1 MIDYRVDG
9 DGIAIVTWNVPGS
22 PVNTLNDAATTAY
35 VAAVD
40 KALADPAVKG
50 IVVTSAKSDFI
61 AGADIHDFLA
71 DRSVAGLE
79 AGSRAIN
86 RVFRRL
92 ETAGKPMVAAINGTA
107 LGGGLE
113 LALACHYRI
122 AADNPKTR
130 IGLPEVTLGILP
142 GAGGTQRL
150 SRLIGVRAAVPLLVE
165 GTRLPVADALK
176 LGIIHAVVPAAELLD
191 KAKAWILA
199 GGKAEQPWDRKG
211 FRVPGG
217 NPSDPGVQEFLSVAI
232 AKVHERTAGN
242 YPAPI
247 NILSCVY
254 EGVSSPI
261 EAGTDIESRYFG
273 VTAATVQAENL
284 IRSGFLALND
294 ARKLKRRPAG
304 IAKAEFR
311 KVGVLGAGLMGS
323 GIAYACAKAGL
334 DTVLLDR
341 DAALAE
347 RGKVHSDKLL
357 TREVERGKLD
367 AAGREATLARITPT
381 VDYAALTGCDIVV
394 EAVFEQREVKAEAT
408 RRTAEA
414 TGPDILFASN
424 TSTLPISGLAEH
436 WPRPDNFIGLH
447 FFSPV
452 HRMALVEVIRG
463 RQTSETCLAQ
473 ALDFVARIGKTPVV
487 VNDSRGFFTS
497 RVFATYF
504 EEGMALL
511 AEGVN
516 PALIENAGRQ
526 TGMPLGPLA
535 VADEVAL
542 DLVHKIIVQTRADLG
557 AAYTAPPSAPVIEL
571 FVEKLGRVGKKAGK
585 GFYDYADGQRRLWP
599 GLAEHFPR
607 AAQQPDVDSVKRRLL
622 HIQSV
627 EAARC
632 LAEGVVENT
641 TDADVASLLGW
652 GYPAWAGGVLS
663 YVDTIGVDRFVAECE
678 ALAASVGPRYA
689 PPGILKQIVGSGTQ
703 LRAVGR

>member
-1 MIDYRVDG
+1 MIDYRVDD
-9 DGIAIVTWNVPGS
+9 DGIAVVTWNNPDS
-22 PVNTLNDAATTAY
+22 PVNTLTDVSLAAY
-35 VAAVD
+35 EAAMD
-40 KALADPAVKG
+40 RALADTAVRG
-50 IVVTSAKSDFI
+50 LVVTSAKRDFI
-61 AGADIHDFLA
+61 AGADVHNFLA
-71 DRSVAGLE
+71 TRSVQDLE
-79 AGSRAIN
+79 ARSRRASALI
-86 RVFRRL
+86 RRL
-92 ETAGKPMVAAINGTA
+92 ETAGKPLVAAINGTA

-113 LALACHYRI
+113 ITLGCHYRI

-130 IGLPEVTLGILP
+130 LGLPEVTLGVLP

-150 SRLIGVRAAVPLLVE
+150 PRLIGIRAAVPLMAE
-165 GTRLPVADALK
+165 GKRLPVADALK
-176 LGIIHAVVPAAELLD
+176 AGIVHAVVPADQLIDQAR
-191 KAKAWILA
+191 AWILA
-199 GGKAEQPWDRKG
+199 GGEALQPWDRKG
-211 FRVPGG
+211 FRLPGG
-217 NPSDPGVQEFLSVAI
+217 DLTHPGVQEFMSVVI

-242 YPAPI
+242 YPAPL

-254 EGVSSPI
+254 EGTGSPI
-261 EAGTDIESRYFG
+261 DAGLDIESRYFG

-294 ARKLKRRPAG
+294 ARKLKSRPADVPR
-304 IAKAEFR
+304 AEFR

-323 GIAYACAKAGL
+323 GIAHACASAGL

-341 DAALAE
+341 EQALAE
-347 RGKVHSDKLL
+347 RGKAHAEKLL
-357 TREVERGKLD
+357 GREVERGRLD
-367 AAGREATLARITPT
+367 ADGCAAVLARITPT
-381 VDYAALTGCDIVV
+381 ADYAALAGCELVI
-394 EAVFEQREVKAEAT
+394 EAVFEQRDIKAEAT

-463 RQTSETCLAQ
+463 RQTSDTCLAQ

-497 RVFATYF
+497 RVFSTYF

-511 AEGVN
+511 AEGVA

-557 AAYTAPPSAPVIEL
+557 AGYTAPPSAPVIEL

-622 HIQSV
+622 HIQAL
-627 EAARC
+627 EAVRC
-632 LAEGVVENT
+632 LDEGVVGNS

-652 GYPAWAGGVLS
+652 GFPPWAGGVLS
-663 YVDTIGVDRFVAECE
+663 YVDTVGLDRFVAECE

-689 PPGILKQIVGSGTQ
+689 PPDALKKRAGSGCT
-703 LRAVGR
+703 LRDTR

>member
-1 MIDYRVDG
+1 MIDYRVDD
-9 DGIAIVTWNVPGS
+9 DGIAIVTWNNPDS
-22 PVNTLNDAATTAY
+22 PVNTLTDASLAAYETAM
-35 VAAVD
+35 D
-40 KALADPAVKG
+40 RALADTAVRG
-50 IVVTSAKSDFI
+50 IVVTSAKRDFI
-61 AGADIHDFLA
+61 AGADVHNFLA
-71 DRSVAGLE
+71 ARSVQELE
-79 AGSRAIN
+79 ARSRRASALI
-86 RVFRRL
+86 RRL
-92 ETAGKPMVAAINGTA
+92 ETAGKPLVAAINGTA

-113 LALACHYRI
+113 ITLGCHHRI

-130 IGLPEVTLGILP
+130 LGLPEVTLGVLP

-150 SRLIGVRAAVPLLVE
+150 PRLIGIRAAVPLMAE
-165 GTRLPVADALK
+165 GKRLPVADALK
-176 LGIIHAVVPAAELLD
+176 AGIVHAVVPADQLIDQAR
-191 KAKAWILA
+191 AWILA
-199 GGKAEQPWDRKG
+199 GGEALQPWDRKG
-211 FRVPGG
+211 FRLPGG
-217 NPSDPGVQEFLSVAI
+217 DLTHPGLQEFMSVVI

-242 YPAPI
+242 YPAPL

-254 EGVSSPI
+254 EGTGSPI
-261 EAGTDIESRYFG
+261 DAGLDIESRYFG

-294 ARKLKRRPAG
+294 ARKLKARPKDVP
-304 IAKAEFR
+304 KAEFR

-323 GIAYACAKAGL
+323 GIAHACASAGL
-334 DTVLLDR
+334 ETVLLDR
-341 DAALAE
+341 EQALAE
-347 RGKVHSDKLL
+347 RGKAHAEKLL
-357 TREVERGKLD
+357 GREVERGRLD
-367 AAGREATLARITPT
+367 ADGRAAVLARITPT
-381 VDYAALTGCDIVV
+381 ADYATLAGCELVI

-414 TGPDILFASN
+414 TGPDVLFGSN
-424 TSTLPISGLAEH
+424 TSTLPITGLAEH

-463 RQTSETCLAQ
+463 RQTSDACLAQ

-497 RVFATYF
+497 RVFTTYF

-511 AEGVN
+511 AEGVA

-542 DLVHKIIVQTRADLG
+542 DLLHKVITQTRADLG
-557 AAYTAPPSAPVIEL
+557 NAYTAPASAPVIEL

-599 GLAEHFPR
+599 GLAEQFPV
-607 AAQQPDVDSVKRRLL
+607 AATQPDVAAVKQRLL
-622 HIQSV
+622 HIQAL
-627 EAARC
+627 EAMRC
-632 LAEGVVENT
+632 LDQGVVGST

-652 GYPAWAGGVLS
+652 GFPPWTGGVLS
-663 YVDTIGVDRFVAECE
+663 YVDTVGLDRFVAECE
-678 ALAASVGPRYA
+678 SLAAHAGDRFA
-689 PPGILKQIVGSGTQ
+689 PPDSLRKLAGSGRS
-703 LRAVGR
+703 LRDAR

>member
-9 DGIAIVTWNVPGS
+9 DGIAIVTWNNQKS
-22 PVNTLNDAATTAY
+22 SVNTLTDASMAAY
-35 VAAVD
+35 TEAMDRAIN
-40 KALADPAVKG
+40 DPAVKG
-50 IVVTSAKSDFI
+50 IVVTSAKNDFI
-61 AGADIHDFLA
+61 AGADVQDFLA
-71 DRSVAGLE
+71 DRTVAGLE
-79 AGSRAIN
+79 AGSRKASGL
-86 RVFRRL
+86 FRRL

-130 IGLPEVTLGILP
+130 LGLPEATLGVLP

-165 GTRLPVADALK
+165 GKRLPVAEALK
-176 LGIIHAVVPAAELLD
+176 LGVIHAVVPAGELLD
-191 KAKAWILA
+191 KAKAWIVA
-199 GGKAEQPWDRKG
+199 DGKAEQPWDRKG

-217 NPSDPGVQEFLSVAI
+217 NLGDSSVQEFMSVAV

-247 NILSCVY
+247 NILSCIY

-261 EAGTDIESRYFG
+261 DVGLDIESRYFG

-284 IRSGFLALND
+284 IRSGFLAMND
-294 ARKLKRRPAG
+294 ARKLKRRPAD
-304 IAKAEFR
+304 IARAEYR

-334 DTVLLDR
+334 ETVLLDR
-341 DAALAE
+341 ELALAE
-347 RGKVHSDKLL
+347 RGKAHSDKLL
-357 TREVERGKLD
+357 TREMERGRLD
-367 AAGREATLARITPT
+367 ATGRETTLSRITPT
-381 VDYAALTGCDIVV
+381 ADYAALAGCDIVV

-414 TGPDILFASN
+414 AGPDILFGSN
-424 TSTLPISGLAEH
+424 TSTLPITGLAEH
-436 WPRPDNFIGLH
+436 WPQPENFIGLH

-463 RQTSETCLAQ
+463 QKTSEDCLAH

-497 RVFATYF
+497 RVFTTYF

-542 DLVHKIIVQTRADLG
+542 DLIHKVIVQTRADLG
-557 AAYTAPPSAPVIEL
+557 EAYVPPVSAPVIEL
-571 FVEKLGRVGKKAGK
+571 FVDKLGRVGKKVGK
-585 GFYDYADGQRRLWP
+585 GFYDYTDGQRRLWP
-599 GLAEHFPR
+599 GLAEQFPR
-607 AAQQPDVDSVKRRLL
+607 ATQQPDVESIKQRLL
-622 HIQSV
+622 HIQAV

-632 LAEGVVENT
+632 LAEGVVDNA
-641 TDADVASLLGW
+641 TDANVASLLGW
-652 GYPAWAGGVLS
+652 GFPAWAGGVLA
-663 YVDTIGVDRFVAECE
+663 YVDTVGVDRFVAECE
-678 ALAASVGPRYA
+678 ALAISAGPRFS
-689 PPGILKQIVGSGTQ
+689 PPDILKRLVGTGTQ
-703 LRAVGR
+703 LRSADR

>member
-1 MIDYRVDG
+1 MIDYRVDD
-9 DGIAIVTWNVPGS
+9 DGIAVVTWNNPDS
-22 PVNTLNDAATTAY
+22 PVNTLTDASLAAY
-35 VAAVD
+35 EAAMD
-40 KALADPAVKG
+40 RALADTAVRG
-50 IVVTSAKSDFI
+50 IVVTSAKRDFI
-61 AGADIHDFLA
+61 AGADVHNFLA
-71 DRSVAGLE
+71 TRSVQDLE
-79 AGSRAIN
+79 ARSRRASALI
-86 RVFRRL
+86 RRL
-92 ETAGKPMVAAINGTA
+92 ETAGKPLVAAINGTA

-113 LALACHYRI
+113 ITLGCHYRI

-130 IGLPEVTLGILP
+130 LGLPEVTLGVLP

-150 SRLIGVRAAVPLLVE
+150 PRLIGIRAAVPLMAE
-165 GTRLPVADALK
+165 GKRLPLADALK
-176 LGIIHAVVPAAELLD
+176 AGIVHAVVPADRLIDQAR
-191 KAKAWILA
+191 AWILA
-199 GGKAEQPWDRKG
+199 GGEALQPWDRKG
-211 FRVPGG
+211 FRLPGG
-217 NPSDPGVQEFLSVAI
+217 DLTHPGVQEFMSVVI

-242 YPAPI
+242 YPAPL

-254 EGVSSPI
+254 EGTGSPI
-261 EAGTDIESRYFG
+261 DTGLDIESRYFG

-294 ARKLKRRPAG
+294 ARKLKSRPADVPR
-304 IAKAEFR
+304 AEFR

-323 GIAYACAKAGL
+323 GIAHACASAGL

-341 DAALAE
+341 EQALAE
-347 RGKVHSDKLL
+347 RGKAHAEKLL
-357 TREVERGKLD
+357 GREVERGRLD
-367 AAGREATLARITPT
+367 ADGCAAVLARITPT
-381 VDYAALTGCDIVV
+381 ADHAALAGCELVI
-394 EAVFEQREVKAEAT
+394 EAVFEQRDIKAEAT
-408 RRTAEA
+408 RRTVEA

-463 RQTSETCLAQ
+463 RQTSDTCLAQ

-497 RVFATYF
+497 RVFSTYF

-511 AEGVN
+511 AEGVA
-516 PALIENAGRQ
+516 PALIENVGRQ

-557 AAYTAPPSAPVIEL
+557 AGYTAPPSAPVIEL

-622 HIQSV
+622 HIQAL
-627 EAARC
+627 EAVRC
-632 LAEGVVENT
+632 LDEGVVSNS

-652 GYPAWAGGVLS
+652 GFPPWAGGVLS
-663 YVDTIGVDRFVAECE
+663 YVDTVGLDRFVAECE
-678 ALAASVGPRYA
+678 ALAAGVGPRYA
-689 PPGILKQIVGSGTQ
+689 PPDALKKRAGSGRT
-703 LRAVGR
+703 LRDTR

>member
-9 DGIAIVTWNVPGS
+9 DGIAIVTWNNPES
-22 PVNTLNDAATTAY
+22 PVNTLTDASLAAY
-35 VAAVD
+35 EAAMD
-40 KALADPAVKG
+40 KALADAAVRG
-50 IVVTSAKSDFI
+50 IVVTSAKRDFI
-61 AGADIHDFLA
+61 AGADVHNFLA
-71 DRSVAGLE
+71 ARSVQDLE
-79 AGSRAIN
+79 ARSRRASALI
-86 RVFRRL
+86 RRL
-92 ETAGKPMVAAINGTA
+92 ETAGKPLVAAINGTA

-113 LALACHYRI
+113 IALGCHYRI
-122 AADNPKTR
+122 AAEDPKTR
-130 IGLPEVTLGILP
+130 LGLPEVTLGVLP

-150 SRLIGVRAAVPLLVE
+150 PRLIGIRAAVPLLAE
-165 GTRLPVADALK
+165 GKRLPVADALK
-176 LGIIHAVVPAAELLD
+176 AGIVHAVVPAAELLD
-191 KAKAWILA
+191 KARAWILA
-199 GGKAEQPWDRKG
+199 GREALQPWDRKG

-217 NPSDPGVQEFLSVAI
+217 NTGDPGVQEFLSVVI

-242 YPAPI
+242 YPAPV

-261 EAGTDIESRYFG
+261 EVGLDIESRYFG

-294 ARKLKRRPAG
+294 ARKLKSRPVDVPR
-304 IAKAEFR
+304 AEFR

-323 GIAYACAKAGL
+323 GIAHACASAGL

-341 DAALAE
+341 EPALAE
-347 RGKVHSDKLL
+347 RGKAQVDRILA
-357 TREVERGKLD
+357 REVERGRLD

-381 VDYAALTGCDIVV
+381 ADYAALAGCDIVI
-394 EAVFEQREVKAEAT
+394 EAVFEQRDIKAEAT

-414 TGPDILFASN
+414 TGPGILFASN
-424 TSTLPISGLAEH
+424 TSTLPISGLAEQ

-452 HRMALVEVIRG
+452 QRMALVEVIRG
-463 RQTSETCLAQ
+463 RQTSDTCLAR

-497 RVFATYF
+497 RVFSTYF

-511 AEGVN
+511 AQGVA

-526 TGMPLGPLA
+526 AGMPLGPLA

-557 AAYTAPPSAPVIEL
+557 PSYTPPVSAPVIEL

-607 AAQQPDVDSVKRRLL
+607 AAQQPDVGAVKQRLL
-622 HIQSV
+622 HIQAV

-632 LAEGVVENT
+632 LAEGVVANP

-652 GYPAWAGGVLS
+652 GFPAWAGGVLS
-663 YVDTIGVDRFVAECE
+663 YVDTVGVDRFVADCE
-678 ALAASVGPRYA
+678 ALAQRLGPRFA
-689 PPGILKQIVGSGTQ
+689 PPPLLKDLAGSGRQ
-703 LRAVGR
+703 LRAAR

>member
-9 DGIAIVTWNVPGS
+9 DGVAILTWDVPGAS
-22 PVNTLNDAATTAY
+22 VNTLTDASTAAY
-35 VAAVD
+35 VAAVE

-50 IVVTSAKSDFI
+50 IIVTSAKKDFI
-61 AGADIHDFLA
+61 AGADVQDFLA
-71 DRSVAGLE
+71 DRSLAKLE

-86 RVFRRL
+86 KVFRRL

-130 IGLPEVTLGILP
+130 IGLPEVTLGVLP

-150 SRLIGVRAAVPLLVE
+150 SRLIGIRAAVPLLVE

-176 LGIIHAVVPAAELLD
+176 AGIVHAVVPAGELID

-217 NPSDPGVQEFLSVAI
+217 DMSNPQVQEFMSVAV

-242 YPAPI
+242 YPAPK

-261 EAGTDIESRYFG
+261 DAGLDIESRYFG
-273 VTAATVQAENL
+273 VTASTVQAENL

-294 ARKLKRRPAG
+294 ARKLKARPKDVP
-304 IAKAEFR
+304 KAEFR

-323 GIAYACAKAGL
+323 GIAHACATAGL

-341 DAALAE
+341 EQALAE
-347 RGKVHSDKLL
+347 RGKAHADKLL
-357 TREVERGKLD
+357 TREVERGRLD
-367 AAGREATLARITPT
+367 EAGRAAVLARITPT
-381 VDYAALTGCDIVV
+381 TDYAALAGCELVV
-394 EAVFEQREVKAEAT
+394 EAVFEQRDIKADAT
-408 RRTAEA
+408 RKTAQA
-414 TGPDILFASN
+414 TGPGILFGSN
-424 TSTLPISGLAEH
+424 TSTLPITGLAEH

-463 RQTSETCLAQ
+463 RETSDTCLAQ
-473 ALDFVARIGKTPVV
+473 SLDFVARIGKTPVV

-497 RVFATYF
+497 RVFTTYF

-511 AEGVN
+511 AEGVA
-516 PALIENAGRQ
+516 PALIENAGRHS
-526 TGMPLGPLA
+526 GMPLGPLA

-542 DLVHKIIVQTRADLG
+542 DLLQKVITQTRADLG
-557 AAYTAPPSAPVIEL
+557 STYTPPPSAPVVEL
-571 FVEKLGRVGKKAGK
+571 FVEKLGRVGKKVGK
-585 GFYDYADGQRRLWP
+585 GFYDYSDAGRRLWP
-599 GLAEHFPR
+599 GLAEHFPL
-607 AAQQPDVDSVKRRLL
+607 APSQPDVDSVKQRLL
-622 HIQSV
+622 HIQAV
-627 EAARC
+627 EAVRC
-632 LAEGVVENT
+632 LAEGVVANT
-641 TDADVASLLGW
+641 TDGDVASLLGW
-652 GYPAWAGGVLS
+652 GFPAWAGGVFS
-663 YVDTIGVDRFVAECE
+663 YIDTVGVDRFVADCE
-678 ALAASVGPRYA
+678 ALASRVGPRFA
-689 PPGILKQIVGSGTQ
+689 PPELLRKLVGTGTP
-703 LRAVGR
+703 LRAAGR

>member
-9 DGIAIVTWNVPGS
+9 DGVAILTWDVPGAS
-22 PVNTLNDAATTAY
+22 VNTLTDASTAAY

-50 IVVTSAKSDFI
+50 IVVTSAKKDFL
-61 AGADIHDFLA
+61 AGADVQDFLA
-71 DRSVAGLE
+71 DRSLAKLE

-86 RVFRRL
+86 KVFRRL

-113 LALACHYRI
+113 LALACHYRV

-130 IGLPEVTLGILP
+130 IGLPEVTLGVLP

-150 SRLIGVRAAVPLLVE
+150 PRLIGVRAAVPLLVE
-165 GTRLPVADALK
+165 GKRLPVADALK
-176 LGIIHAVVPAAELLD
+176 AGIVNAVVPPAELID
-191 KAKAWILA
+191 KARAWILA

-217 NPSDPGVQEFLSVAI
+217 DLTDPGVQEFMSVAV

-242 YPAPI
+242 YPAPK

-261 EAGTDIESRYFG
+261 DAGLDIESRWFG
-273 VTAATVQAENL
+273 VTASTVQAENL

-294 ARKLKRRPAG
+294 ARKLKARPKDVP
-304 IAKAEFR
+304 KAEFR

-323 GIAYACAKAGL
+323 GIAHACATAGL
-334 DTVLLDR
+334 ETVLLDR
-341 DAALAE
+341 EQAFAE
-347 RGKVHSDKLL
+347 RGKAHADKLL
-357 TREVERGKLD
+357 SREVERGKLD
-367 AAGREATLARITPT
+367 DAGRAAVLARITPT
-381 VDYAALTGCDIVV
+381 TDYAALAGCELVV
-394 EAVFEQREVKAEAT
+394 EAVFEQRDIKADAT
-408 RRTAEA
+408 RNTAAA
-414 TGPDILFASN
+414 TGPDILFGSN
-424 TSTLPISGLAEH
+424 TSTLPITGLAEH

-463 RQTSETCLAQ
+463 RQTSDTCLAQ

-497 RVFATYF
+497 RVFSTYF

-511 AEGVN
+511 AEGVA

-542 DLVHKIIVQTRADLG
+542 DLLHKVIKQTRADLG
-557 AAYTAPPSAPVIEL
+557 NAYTPPPSAPVIEL
-571 FVEKLGRVGKKAGK
+571 FVDKLGRLGKKSGT
-585 GFYDYADGQRRLWP
+585 GFYDYTDGQRRLWP

-607 AAQQPDVDSVKRRLL
+607 AAVQPDVAAVKQRLL
-622 HIQSV
+622 HIQAV
-627 EAARC
+627 EAVRC
-632 LAEGVVENT
+632 LAEGVVANT
-641 TDADVASLLGW
+641 TDGNVASLLGW
-652 GYPAWAGGVLS
+652 GFPPWAGGVFA
-663 YVDTIGVDRFVAECE
+663 YIDTVGLDRFVADCE
-678 ALAASVGPRYA
+678 ALAARVGPRFA
-689 PPGILKQIVGSGTQ
+689 SPILLKELVGTGRR
-703 LRAVGR
+703 LRDVK

>member
-1 MIDYRVDG
+1 MIDYRVDD
-9 DGIAIVTWNVPGS
+9 DGIAIVTWNNPDS
-22 PVNTLNDAATTAY
+22 PVNTLTDASLAAYETAM
-35 VAAVD
+35 D
-40 KALADPAVKG
+40 RALADTAVRG
-50 IVVTSAKSDFI
+50 IVVTSAKRDFI
-61 AGADIHDFLA
+61 AGADVHNFLA
-71 DRSVAGLE
+71 ARSVQELE
-79 AGSRAIN
+79 ARSRRASALI
-86 RVFRRL
+86 RRL
-92 ETAGKPMVAAINGTA
+92 ETAGKPLVAAINGTA

-113 LALACHYRI
+113 ITLGCHHRI

-130 IGLPEVTLGILP
+130 LGLPEVTLGVLP

-150 SRLIGVRAAVPLLVE
+150 PRLIGIRAAVPLMAE
-165 GTRLPVADALK
+165 GKRLPVADALK
-176 LGIIHAVVPAAELLD
+176 AGIVHAVVPADQLIDQAR
-191 KAKAWILA
+191 AWILA
-199 GGKAEQPWDRKG
+199 GGEALQPWDRKG
-211 FRVPGG
+211 FRLPGG
-217 NPSDPGVQEFLSVAI
+217 DLTHPGLQEFMSVVI

-242 YPAPI
+242 YPAPL

-254 EGVSSPI
+254 EGTGSPI
-261 EAGTDIESRYFG
+261 DAGLDIESRYFG

-294 ARKLKRRPAG
+294 ARKLKARPKDVP
-304 IAKAEFR
+304 KAEFR

-323 GIAYACAKAGL
+323 GIAHACASAGL
-334 DTVLLDR
+334 ETVLLDR
-341 DAALAE
+341 EQALAE
-347 RGKVHSDKLL
+347 RGKAHAEKLL
-357 TREVERGKLD
+357 GREVERGRLD
-367 AAGREATLARITPT
+367 ADGRAAVLARITPT
-381 VDYAALTGCDIVV
+381 ADYATLAGCELVI

-414 TGPDILFASN
+414 TGPDVLFGSN
-424 TSTLPISGLAEH
+424 TSTLPITGLAEH

-463 RQTSETCLAQ
+463 RQTSDACLAQ

-497 RVFATYF
+497 RVFTTYF

-511 AEGVN
+511 AEGVA

-542 DLVHKIIVQTRADLG
+542 DLLHKVITQTRADLG
-557 AAYTAPPSAPVIEL
+557 SAYTAPASAPVIEL

-599 GLAEHFPR
+599 GLAEQFPV
-607 AAQQPDVDSVKRRLL
+607 AATQPDVAAVKQRLL
-622 HIQSV
+622 HIQAL
-627 EAARC
+627 EAMRC
-632 LAEGVVENT
+632 LDQGVVGST

-652 GYPAWAGGVLS
+652 GFPPWTGGVLS
-663 YVDTIGVDRFVAECE
+663 YVDTVGLDRFVAECE
-678 ALAASVGPRYA
+678 SLAAHAGDRFA
-689 PPGILKQIVGSGTQ
+689 PPDSLRKLAGSGRS
-703 LRAVGR
+703 LRDAR

>member
-1 MIDYRVDG
+1 
-9 DGIAIVTWNVPGS
+9 
-22 PVNTLNDAATTAY
+22 
-35 VAAVD
+35 
-40 KALADPAVKG
+40 
-50 IVVTSAKSDFI
+50 VV
-61 AGADIHDFLA
+61 
-71 DRSVAGLE
+71 
-79 AGSRAIN
+79 
-86 RVFRRL
+86 
-92 ETAGKPMVAAINGTA
+92 
-107 LGGGLE
+107 
-113 LALACHYRI
+113 
-122 AADNPKTR
+122 
-130 IGLPEVTLGILP
+130 
-142 GAGGTQRL
+142 
-150 SRLIGVRAAVPLLVE
+150 
-165 GTRLPVADALK
+165 
-176 LGIIHAVVPAAELLD
+176 
-191 KAKAWILA
+191 
-199 GGKAEQPWDRKG
+199 
-211 FRVPGG
+211 
-217 NPSDPGVQEFLSVAI
+217 I

-242 YPAPI
+242 YPAPV

-261 EAGTDIESRYFG
+261 DAGLDIESRYFG

-294 ARKLKRRPAG
+294 ARKLRSRPADVPR
-304 IAKAEFR
+304 AEFR

-323 GIAYACAKAGL
+323 GIAHACASAGL

-341 DAALAE
+341 EPALAE
-347 RGKVHSDKLL
+347 RGKAQVDRILA
-357 TREVERGKLD
+357 REVERGRLD
-367 AAGREATLARITPT
+367 AAGRAAALPVITPT
-381 VDYAALTGCDIVV
+381 ADYAALAGCELVI
-394 EAVFEQREVKAEAT
+394 EAVFEQRDIKAEAT

-452 HRMALVEVIRG
+452 QRMALVEVIRG

-497 RVFATYF
+497 RVFSTYF

-511 AEGVN
+511 AEGVA

-557 AAYTAPPSAPVIEL
+557 PSYTPPVSAPVIEL

-599 GLAEHFPR
+599 GLAEHFPH
-607 AAQQPDVDSVKRRLL
+607 AAQQPDVGSVKQRLL
-622 HIQSV
+622 HIQAV

-632 LAEGVVENT
+632 LAEGVVANT

-652 GYPAWAGGVLS
+652 GFPAWAGGVLS
-663 YVDTIGVDRFVAECE
+663 YVDTVGVDRFVADCE
-678 ALAASVGPRYA
+678 ALAQRLGPRFA
-689 PPGILKQIVGSGTQ
+689 PPPLLKDLAGSGRQ
-703 LRAVGR
+703 LRAAR

>member
-22 PVNTLNDAATTAY
+22 PVNTLSDGATTAY

-50 IVVTSAKSDFI
+50 IVVTSAKKDFL
-61 AGADIHDFLA
+61 AGADVQDFLA
-71 DRSVAGLE
+71 DRSLAKLE

-86 RVFRRL
+86 KVFRRL
-92 ETAGKPMVAAINGTA
+92 ETAGKPLVAAINGTA

-113 LALACHYRI
+113 LALACHYRV

-130 IGLPEVTLGILP
+130 LGLPEVTLGVLP

-150 SRLIGVRAAVPLLVE
+150 PRLIGIRAAVPLMVE

-176 LGIIHAVVPAAELLD
+176 AGIVNAVVPAGELID
-191 KAKAWILA
+191 AAKAWILA

-217 NPSDPGVQEFLSVAI
+217 DMRDPDLQEFMSVVI
-232 AKVHERTAGN
+232 AKVHERTCGN
-242 YPAPI
+242 YPAPL

-261 EAGTDIESRYFG
+261 EVGLDIESRYFG
-273 VTAATVQAENL
+273 ITASTVQAENL

-294 ARKLKRRPAG
+294 ARKLKARPKDVP
-304 IAKAEFR
+304 KAEFR

-323 GIAYACAKAGL
+323 GIAHACATAGL
-334 DTVLLDR
+334 EVVLLDR
-341 DAALAE
+341 EQALAE
-347 RGKVHSDKLL
+347 RGKAQVDKLL
-357 TREVERGKLD
+357 AREVERGKLPEAER
-367 AAGREATLARITPT
+367 AAVLARITPT
-381 VDYAALTGCDIVV
+381 SDYAALAGCELVI

-408 RRTAEA
+408 RRTAA
-414 TGPDILFASN
+414 VTGPDILFASN
-424 TSTLPISGLAEH
+424 TSTLPISSLAEH
-436 WPRPDNFIGLH
+436 WPRPENFIGLH

-463 RQTSETCLAQ
+463 RQTSDACLAR

-497 RVFATYF
+497 RVFSTYF

-511 AEGVN
+511 AEGVV

-526 TGMPLGPLA
+526 AGMPLGPLA
-535 VADEVAL
+535 VVDEVAL
-542 DLVHKIIVQTRADLG
+542 DLVHKIMRQTQADLG
-557 AAYTAPPSAPVIEL
+557 GAYTPPPSAPVIEL
-571 FVEKLGRVGKKAGK
+571 LVEKLGRLGKKSGK
-585 GFYDYADGQRRLWP
+585 GFYDYTDGQRRLWP

-607 AAQQPDVDSVKRRLL
+607 AAHQPDVAAVKQRLL
-622 HIQSV
+622 HIQAL
-627 EAARC
+627 EAVRC
-632 LAEGVVENT
+632 LAEGVVGST
-641 TDADVASLLGW
+641 TDGDVASLLGW
-652 GYPAWAGGVLS
+652 GFPAWAGGVFS
-663 YVDTIGVDRFVAECE
+663 YIDTVGVDRFVADCE
-678 ALAASVGPRYA
+678 ALAARLGPRFA
-689 PPGILKQIVGSGTQ
+689 PPELLKQLAGSGRR
-703 LRAVGR
+703 LRDAH

>member
-1 MIDYRVDG
+1 MIDYHVDG
-9 DGIAIVTWNVPGS
+9 DGIAIIAWNNREA
-22 PVNTLNDAATTAY
+22 PVNTLTDASLAAY
-35 VAAVD
+35 EAAAD
-40 KALADPAVKG
+40 KALADAAVKG
-50 IVVTSAKSDFI
+50 IVVTSTKNDFI
-61 AGADIHDFLA
+61 AGADVHNFLA
-71 DRSVAGLE
+71 TRTVASLE
-79 AGSRAIN
+79 ARSRRANQLI
-86 RVFRRL
+86 RRL

-113 LALACHYRI
+113 IALGCHYRM
-122 AADNPKTR
+122 AADNPRTR
-130 IGLPEVTLGILP
+130 LGLPEVTLGVLP

-150 SRLIGVRAAVPLLVE
+150 PRLIGVRAAVPLLVE
-165 GTRLPVADALK
+165 GTRLPVDAALK
-176 LGIIHAVVPAAELLD
+176 QGIIHAVAPAGELLD
-191 KAKAWILA
+191 KARAWILA
-199 GGKAEQPWDRKG
+199 GGKAEQPWDRQG

-217 NPSDPGVQEFLSVAI
+217 NASDPGVQEFLSVAI
-232 AKVHERTAGN
+232 ATVHARTAGN

-261 EAGTDIESRYFG
+261 DAGLDIESRYFG
-273 VTAATVQAENL
+273 VTAATIQAENL

-304 IAKAEFR
+304 VAKAEYR
-311 KVGVLGAGLMGS
+311 KVGVLGAGLMGG
-323 GIAYACAKAGL
+323 GIAYASAKAGL

-341 DAALAE
+341 ELALAE
-347 RGKVHSDKLL
+347 RGKAHSDKLL
-357 TREVERGKLD
+357 TREMERGKLD
-367 AAGREATLARITPT
+367 AAGREAVLSRIAPT
-381 VDYAALTGCDIVV
+381 ADYAALAGCDIVI
-394 EAVFEQREVKAEAT
+394 EAVFEQRDIKAEAT
-408 RRTAEA
+408 RRTAEV

-463 RQTSETCLAQ
+463 RETSDTCLAQ

-497 RVFATYF
+497 RVFSTYF

-511 AEGVN
+511 TEGVA

-557 AAYTAPPSAPVIEL
+557 ASYTPPVSAPVIEL
-571 FVEKLGRVGKKAGK
+571 FVERLGRLGKKAGK
-585 GFYDYADGQRRLWP
+585 GFYDYSDGQRRLWP

-607 AAQQPDVDSVKRRLL
+607 AAQQPDVASVKRRLL
-622 HIQSV
+622 HIQAV

-632 LAEGVVENT
+632 LAEGVVDNA

-652 GYPAWAGGVLS
+652 GFPAWTGGVLS
-663 YVDTIGVDRFVAECE
+663 YVDTVGVDRFVADCQ
-678 ALAASVGPRYA
+678 ALAASTGPRFA
-689 PPGILKQIVGSGTQ
+689 PPDSLTQ
-703 LRAVGR
+703 LAGRGTPLRAA

>member
-1 MIDYRVDG
+1 M
-9 DGIAIVTWNVPGS
+9 S
-22 PVNTLNDAATTAY
+22 
-35 VAAVD
+35 
-40 KALADPAVKG
+40 
-50 IVVTSAKSDFI
+50 VV
-61 AGADIHDFLA
+61 
-71 DRSVAGLE
+71 
-79 AGSRAIN
+79 
-86 RVFRRL
+86 
-92 ETAGKPMVAAINGTA
+92 
-107 LGGGLE
+107 
-113 LALACHYRI
+113 
-122 AADNPKTR
+122 
-130 IGLPEVTLGILP
+130 
-142 GAGGTQRL
+142 
-150 SRLIGVRAAVPLLVE
+150 
-165 GTRLPVADALK
+165 
-176 LGIIHAVVPAAELLD
+176 
-191 KAKAWILA
+191 
-199 GGKAEQPWDRKG
+199 
-211 FRVPGG
+211 
-217 NPSDPGVQEFLSVAI
+217 I

-242 YPAPI
+242 YPAPL

-254 EGVSSPI
+254 EGTGSPI
-261 EAGTDIESRYFG
+261 DTGLDIESRYFG

-294 ARKLKRRPAG
+294 ARKLKSRPADVPR
-304 IAKAEFR
+304 AEFR

-323 GIAYACAKAGL
+323 GIAHACASAGL

-341 DAALAE
+341 EQALAE
-347 RGKVHSDKLL
+347 RGKAHAEKLL
-357 TREVERGKLD
+357 GREVERGRLD
-367 AAGREATLARITPT
+367 ADGCAAVLARITPT
-381 VDYAALTGCDIVV
+381 ADHAALAGCELVI
-394 EAVFEQREVKAEAT
+394 EAVFEQRDIKAEAT
-408 RRTAEA
+408 RRTVEA

-463 RQTSETCLAQ
+463 RQTSDTCLAQ

-497 RVFATYF
+497 RVFSTYF

-511 AEGVN
+511 AEGVA
-516 PALIENAGRQ
+516 PALIENVGRQ

-557 AAYTAPPSAPVIEL
+557 AGYTAPPSAPVIEL

-622 HIQSV
+622 HIQAL
-627 EAARC
+627 EAVRC
-632 LAEGVVENT
+632 LDEGVVSNS

-652 GYPAWAGGVLS
+652 GFPPWAGGVLS
-663 YVDTIGVDRFVAECE
+663 YVDTVGLDRFVAECE
-678 ALAASVGPRYA
+678 ALAAGVGPRYA
-689 PPGILKQIVGSGTQ
+689 PPDALKKRAGSGRT
-703 LRAVGR
+703 LRDTR